1 MRTFFPG
8 NKYGNRF
15 RCPGFILP
23 ATLAILMACLMLY
36 YTGYAGLS
44 AKYTLLQKQQAEYEA
59 NLAQHNRE
67 VEAQFGGLYAAD

>member
-1 MRTFFPG
+1 
-8 NKYGNRF
+8 
-15 RCPGFILP
+15 
-23 ATLAILMACLMLY
+23 MACLMLY